1 MTLPPAPPPRSARAP
16 ALERD
21 VLDALRR
28 DGTLDTLRARALDD
42 LAKDEHVKT
51 FAEFVVRSSSVL
63 RDARAR
69 GKPRGEL
76 VDALFRECEGAVL
89 DEARKAAWGA
99 LTDAREGVGREA
111 FERSFVAAQE
121 ARGAERGS

>member
-1 MTLPPAPPPRSARAP
+1 MPRPSPPPAPSERSP

-21 VLDALRR
+21 VVDALRR
-28 DGTLDTLRARALDD
+28 DGTLDALRARALDD

-51 FAEFVVRSSSVL
+51 FTEFVVRSSSVL

-69 GKPRGEL
+69 GRPRGEL

-89 DEARKAAWGA
+89 DEARKAAWQA
-99 LTDAREGVGREA
+99 LTDSRGGVGREA

-121 ARGAERGS
+121 ARGRER

>member
-1 MTLPPAPPPRSARAP
+1 MPLPPPSPSPGARSP

-21 VLDALRR
+21 VLDVLRR
-28 DGTLDTLRARALDD
+28 DGTLDALRARALDD
-42 LAKDEHVKT
+42 VAKDEHMKT

-76 VDALFRECEGAVL
+76 VDALFRECEGVVM
-89 DEARKAAWGA
+89 DEARKAAWEA

-121 ARGAERGS
+121 ARGGGSGS